1 MYLADIDP
9 FAVWERSF
17 KNTVRS
23 AKFIVDLS
31 A

>member
-1 MYLADIDP
+1 MRMYLADIDP

-23 AKFIVDLS
+23 AKFIVDL
-31 A
+31 